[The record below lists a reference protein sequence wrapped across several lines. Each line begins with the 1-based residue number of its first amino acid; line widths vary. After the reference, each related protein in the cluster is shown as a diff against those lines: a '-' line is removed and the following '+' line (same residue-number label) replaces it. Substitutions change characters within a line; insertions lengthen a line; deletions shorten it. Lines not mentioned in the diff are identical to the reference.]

1 MGRAELRKT
10 GARQEG
16 RAWKE
21 DREKIFCGEEENR
34 FIPSL
39 NSGWIYVGRSGFS
52 SVLEGK

>member
-1 MGRAELRKT
+1 MGRAELKKT